1 MTASSVPAD
10 WSDLTPAWMT
20 AALQRDLP
28 GVEVA
33 AVEVVSR
40 DDGTNRRARLGLSY
54 AAGAGPEVV
63 FVKGEGSFRESHA
76 RNGNMFN
83 EPELFARRVRL
94 PVDHPHAYHVAIDRP
109 ALDYVIV
116 MEDLTRRGADPR
128 DATRPMSVAQVEDG
142 VRQLAA
148 LHSLYWDRVDLSPDL
163 QWLQPWQATPGWRES
178 LAPGVPIGMERAADV
193 LPRDVLATGSEK
205 LLDLCMRSIGTF
217 GAGRTTLLHA
227 DPHIGNTYVLPDDR
241 IGFLDWQVC
250 RRGSWAQDLAYFL
263 VSALTVADRRNSE
276 ERLLDAYR
284 DGLTVPESDRP
295 RPDEIRLRYACAHPY
310 GLAVWL
316 ATHQSDRAQRPDV
329 CRALIERYAQA
340 FLDSDSAGA
349 LDRFR

>member
-1 MTASSVPAD
+1 
-10 WSDLTPAWMT
+10 MT

-33 AVEVVSR
+33 AIEVVSR

-54 AAGAGPEVV
+54 ASGSGPDVV
-63 FVKGEGSFRESHA
+63 FVKGEGAFRESHA

-83 EPELFARRVRL
+83 EPELFARRVPL

-128 DATRPMSVAQVEDG
+128 DATRPMSVEQVEDG

-148 LHSLYWDRVDLSPDL
+148 LHSLYWDAVDLRPDL
-163 QWLQPWQATPGWRES
+163 QWLQPWQATPGWRDS

-193 LPRDVLATGSEK
+193 LPAEIMAVGSEK
-205 LLDLCMRSIGTF
+205 LLDLCMGSIDTF
-217 GAGRTTLLHA
+217 GAGRATLLHA
-227 DPHIGNTYVLPDDR
+227 DPHIGNTYVLPGDR

-263 VSALTVADRRNSE
+263 VSALTIADRRSFE
-276 ERLLDAYR
+276 GRLLDSYR
-284 DGLTVPESDRP
+284 DALTVPAGDQP

-329 CRALIERYAQA
+329 CRALIERYARA
-340 FLDSDSAGA
+340 FLDWDSAAA
-349 LDRFR
+349 LDQAG